1 MAERT
6 TAVRPKVW
14 FYYVKKV
21 AALFIGRP
29 QFEYEGEPLRSGSIV
44 LSNHAGAL
52 GPLTYELYLKQPF
65 RFWGTY
71 EMNGTLSE
79 VYAYLTKIYY
89 HQKKGWNLTLARMF
103 CWIAAPLCYM
113 FYRGL
118 NLISTYPDVR
128 LKTTITESIRTLRAN
143 QSLVIFPEDSSK
155 GYLDRLTRFHRG
167 FLLLAERCLKQGID
181 APLYVAY
188 YRKRDKRCFID
199 RPILLSELLKMG
211 TMDEIARALCNRCN
225 QLGAKNA

>member
-1 MAERT
+1 MGAT
-6 TAVRPKVW
+6 TTRPKAW
-14 FYYVKKV
+14 FGSIKKV
-21 AALFIGRP
+21 LTLFIKRP
-29 QFEYEGEPLRSGSIV
+29 QFVYEGAPLTEGAIL

-52 GPLTYELYLKQPF
+52 GPLTYELYLDQPF

-71 EMNGTLSE
+71 EMNGSFPE

-89 HQKKGWNLTLARMF
+89 HRKKHWNLTLARIF
-103 CWIAAPLCYM
+103 CCLAAPLCYL

-128 LKTTITESIRTLRAN
+128 LKTTIRESIRVLQQK
-143 QSLVIFPEDSSK
+143 QSLVIFPEDSSH
-155 GYLDRLTRFHRG
+155 GYFDELTMFHRG
-167 FLLLAERCLKQGID
+167 FLLLAERCVKQGID

-199 RPILLSELLKMG
+199 RPILLSELLASGSME
-211 TMDEIARALCNRCN
+211 EIAVRLCNRCN
-225 QLGAKNA
+225 QLGRTEA